1 MKRSVTLAALA
12 AHCLFNAAHAAAPE
26 PAAFTA
32 DVAQRMRAALPGQQ
46 VEILQPL
53 RLRVGSLR
61 VGLDT
66 PWRTCTT
73 AEASC
78 DEELQALVGAVKEAL
93 AREGKLPDKAALEQG
108 VRLAVRPA
116 EYATQVGRML
126 GAQGVKLV
134 TAPLAADLVVI
145 AVLDTPQAT
154 RPVTSDD
161 LARTGL
167 DAAAVL
173 ALARANTDR
182 EVPPLAGKAA
192 PVEAGQIQQLTLGYY
207 TASRLAFAPQWEALA
222 QAQHGALLVMAP
234 APDLL
239 LYSAGDTPA
248 GIDALRTY
256 GANLARRAPKPLS
269 DQVLRWT
276 PAGWQAVR

>member
-1 MKRSVTLAALA
+1 LKRSITVAALA
-12 AHCLFNAAHAAAPE
+12 VHCLFNAAHAAAPE

-32 DVAQRMRAALPGQQ
+32 DVAQRLRAALPGQQ
-46 VEILQPL
+46 VEVVEPL

-61 VGLDT
+61 VGLDQ

-73 AEASC
+73 APASC
-78 DEELQALVGAVKEAL
+78 DGELTALAGAIKEAL
-93 AREGKLPDKAALEQG
+93 AREGNLPDKAALEQG
-108 VRLAVRPA
+108 VRLAMRPA
-116 EYATQVGRML
+116 EYVQHVGRML

-134 TAPLAADLVVI
+134 TEPLAANLVAV
-145 AVLDTPQAT
+145 AVLDTPKAT

-182 EVPPLAGKAA
+182 EVPPLAGKAV
-192 PVEAGQIQQLTLGYY
+192 PVEAGQIRQLTLGYY
-207 TASRLAFAPQWEALA
+207 TSSRLAFASQWEALA
-222 QAQHGALLVMAP
+222 QAQRGALLVMAP
-234 APDLL
+234 APELL
-239 LYSAGDTPA
+239 LYSADDTPD

-256 GANLARRAPKPLS
+256 GVNLARKAPKPLS

-276 PAGWQAVR
+276 PAGWQVVP